1 MKGDNIC
8 KSTIVHKALEGSIRL
23 SNNVQFWLNWPLLFF
38 YNWYLLLCLLIYKL
52 SKWKL
57 LNYGLKIHNYQ
68 EVCWFMKNL
77 PTWHAYHE
85 NLMNLHDQHV
95 IKTVVDWW
103 IINLGPS
110 YTVSGNLGEG
120 LSPVPET
127 KWMGPSLFSLHVEP
141 SGLTI

>member
-23 SNNVQFWLNWPLLFF
+23 SNNVQFWLNWPLLFVTTDTCCYAF
-38 YNWYLLLCLLIYKL
+38 CYINYLNGNFLIMV
-52 SKWKL
+52 WK
-57 LNYGLKIHNYQ
+57 YTIIKCADSCRIYQ
-68 EVCWFMKNL
+68 
-77 PTWHAYHE
+77 
-85 NLMNLHDQHV
+85 HDMHPMRTSRACMTSIV
-95 IKTVVDWW
+95 IKTVLDWW